1 MRATRFRDY
10 PMRFRNAIPF
20 CPVGWNECMLLWISL
35 YSPVSEE
42 TAFLLFLF
50 AFLHN
55 CVYKFSR
62 SIIFFKWSNDPLQ
75 IITLKAHYL
84 RINNQGVWSEETLFN
99 PSMQAAIFSK
109 TILPQISFREN
120 TVLTYSSNNKKM
132 SALSNIWKEYEKQ
145 EKSGTVEKLQFL
157 MCLL

>member
-1 MRATRFRDY
+1 
-10 PMRFRNAIPF
+10 
-20 CPVGWNECMLLWISL
+20 MLLWTSL
-35 YSPVSEE
+35 YSPVSGE

-62 SIIFFKWSNDPLQ
+62 STIFFKWSNDPLQ
-75 IITLKAHYL
+75 IITLKTHYL
-84 RINNQGVWSEETLFN
+84 RLNNQGVWSEETLFN

-120 TVLTYSSNNKKM
+120 TVLTYSSNNKK
-132 SALSNIWKEYEKQ
+132 SQLWATFEKNMKNRKKVEQLKNCSSLCAYYKISSCQHFQ
-145 EKSGTVEKLQFL
+145 E
-157 MCLL
+157 LLCKG

>member
-10 PMRFRNAIPF
+10 PVRFRNAIPF

-35 YSPVSEE
+35 YSSFWRNCFSTFFVC
-42 TAFLLFLF
+42 
-50 AFLHN
+50 FLHN